1 MSKVEELRRKI
12 NEGNTKLQT
21 HQHEVD
27 YWLKELRHL
36 NEELTREMKWQ
47 QEEARH
53 ASEKKA
59 A

>member
-1 MSKVEELRRKI
+1 MSKVEELRRKV
-12 NEGNTKLQT
+12 NEGNIKLQT
-21 HQHEVD
+21 YQHEVD

-47 QEEARH
+47 QEEASR